1 VYGIDRRTWCCN
13 APIASGVSGL
23 PVIHPPPDPRGEP
36 APILPGLPTDPRRWA
51 REVVRTV
58 VLVAALFLVVT
69 TFVGEP
75 FEVDQI
81 SMEPTLTAGDHL
93 MIDKLS
99 PRWSP
104 YARGD
109 IIVFHAPDPYDPD
122 GIPYVK
128 RIVGIPGDTVQIEN
142 GRIYVAPPG
151 DPPTRLA
158 EPYVAD
164 GEVTLPRGAQG
175 RIVWTIPDDAYF
187 VLGDNRSDSV
197 DSRTFGAIPRDRIV
211 GRAWLRYLPFD
222 RVAIVSHAD

>member
-1 VYGIDRRTWCCN
+1 MIY
-13 APIASGVSGL
+13 
-23 PVIHPPPDPRGEP
+23 PPPEPRGEP

-51 REVVRTV
+51 REVARIV
-58 VLVAALFLVVT
+58 VLVAVLFLVIIA
-69 TFVGEP
+69 FAGEP
-75 FEVDQI
+75 FEVDQP

-109 IIVFHAPDPYDPD
+109 IIVFHAPDPYDAG

-128 RIVGIPGDTVQIEN
+128 RIGGMPGDTVQIEN
-142 GRIYVAPPG
+142 GRIFVAPPG

-158 EPYVAD
+158 EPYVAN
-164 GEVTLPRGAQG
+164 GEATLPHGAQG
-175 RIVWTIPDDAYF
+175 RIVWTIPEDSYF

-197 DSRTFGAIPRDRIV
+197 DSRSFGPIPRDRIV

-222 RVAIVSHAD
+222 RVAITSDAD